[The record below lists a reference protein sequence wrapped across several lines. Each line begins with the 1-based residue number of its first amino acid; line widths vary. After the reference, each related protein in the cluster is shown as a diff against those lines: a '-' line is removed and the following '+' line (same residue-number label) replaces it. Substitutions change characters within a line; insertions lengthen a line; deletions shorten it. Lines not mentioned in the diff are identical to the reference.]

1 MAWRATIKL
10 KSPFYIDLSGKNR
23 IVIVTPVLDP
33 LNCGGGRVRVNK
45 KLGWEIPILGDL
57 IVKLLVSTDT
67 APHPFFHD
75 PF

>member
-45 KLGWEIPILGDL
+45 KLE
-57 IVKLLVSTDT
+57 
-67 APHPFFHD
+67 
-75 PF
+75 